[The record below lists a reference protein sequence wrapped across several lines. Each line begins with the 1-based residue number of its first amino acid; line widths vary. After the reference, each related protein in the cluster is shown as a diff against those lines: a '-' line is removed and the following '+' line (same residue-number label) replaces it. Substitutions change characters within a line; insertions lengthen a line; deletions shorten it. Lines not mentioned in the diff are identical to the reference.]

1 MRVDCFVQFLGKA
14 QKVSKLLQ
22 SKVEEYQSGQESFEF
37 VKWGYYQMIKSL
49 HIQLSKSFH
58 ITVSKYESHF

>member
-22 SKVEEYQSGQESFEF
+22 SKVEEYLSEQESFEF
-37 VKWGYYQMIKSL
+37 VELGYYLKTQFL
-49 HIQLSKSFH
+49 NIQLSKSFH
-58 ITVSKYESHF
+58 IAILKYELHF